1 MQKNPNN
8 ILSKKT
14 ATSLKAEIKKYSDT
28 FNVKETQKYIKEVVT
43 EVSNNFIKLWL
54 YKNISEV
61 VKEAVKEELENIAK
75 KGMKK

>member
-8 ILSKKT
+8 ILSKET
-14 ATSLKAEIKKYSDT
+14 AISLKAEIKKYSDT

-54 YKNISEV
+54 DKNISEV